1 MGSFY
6 CLLKQ
11 PTNSPIHSLLTI
23 IMFFKPNTIESSTVR
38 NILLNPSTNQVMV
51 QFKNNS
57 KTYLYENVSSEA
69 IVDFFFGE
77 ITSFGKFVNAYC
89 KGNLTTVV
97 G

>member
-1 MGSFY
+1 MMKNGSY
-6 CLLKQ
+6 YRYTNVSRRALLNLDYN
-11 PTNSPIHSLLTI
+11 P
-23 IMFFKPNTIESSTVR
+23 STVR

-51 QFKNNS
+51 QFKNNA
-57 KTYLYENVSSEA
+57 KTYLYENVDVEA
-69 IVDFFFGE
+69 ITDVFFGE

>member
-1 MGSFY
+1 
-6 CLLKQ
+6 
-11 PTNSPIHSLLTI
+11 
-23 IMFFKPNTIESSTVR
+23 MFFKPNTIESSTIR
-38 NILLNPSTNQVMV
+38 NIEFNPPTCQVMV

-57 KTYLYENVSSEA
+57 KTYLYDNVDA
-69 IVDFFFGE
+69 DGIVDVFFGE